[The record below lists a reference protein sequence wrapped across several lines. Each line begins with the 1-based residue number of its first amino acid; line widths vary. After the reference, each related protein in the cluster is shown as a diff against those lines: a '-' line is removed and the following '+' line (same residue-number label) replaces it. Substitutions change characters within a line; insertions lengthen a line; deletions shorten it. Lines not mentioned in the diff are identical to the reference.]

1 MGENPRIRGQL
12 SPVGIFFFLGRGG
25 GNHIAFIGN
34 GGEGSVVSNRVL
46 NGGQRKMTTTK
57 RRSLHS
63 YRDVEGQLDR
73 YISFFFTTKI
83 VRPIPLSHSKPWKS
97 TSFQKFQ
104 PQTNIF
110 SSELI
115 SDVNNPNFLLY
126 YMPSANKSRNRLSL
140 DCRHGSVWT
149 FVA

>member
-12 SPVGIFFFLGRGG
+12 SPVGIFFFWGG
-25 GNHIAFIGN
+25 GEGENQIAFIGN
-34 GGEGSVVSNRVL
+34 GGGGSVVPNRVL
-46 NGGQRKMTTTK
+46 KGGQRKMTTTK
-57 RRSLHS
+57 IGSLYS
-63 YRDVEGQLDR
+63 YRDVKEGQVHFIFLQ
-73 YISFFFTTKI
+73 
-83 VRPIPLSHSKPWKS
+83 IPLSHSKPWKS

-115 SDVNNPNFLLY
+115 SEVNNPNFLRY

-149 FVA
+149 FVD

>member
-1 MGENPRIRGQL
+1 MGKNPRIRGQL

-63 YRDVEGQLDR
+63 YRDVKEGQVHF
-73 YISFFFTTKI
+73 IFFY
-83 VRPIPLSHSKPWKS
+83 
-97 TSFQKFQ
+97 
-104 PQTNIF
+104 N
-110 SSELI
+110 
-115 SDVNNPNFLLY
+115 
-126 YMPSANKSRNRLSL
+126 
-140 DCRHGSVWT
+140 
-149 FVA
+149 

>member
-1 MGENPRIRGQL
+1 MN
-12 SPVGIFFFLGRGG
+12 
-25 GNHIAFIGN
+25 
-34 GGEGSVVSNRVL
+34 
-46 NGGQRKMTTTK
+46 TTK

-63 YRDVEGQLDR
+63 YRDVKEGQVHFIFLQLKSYD
-73 YISFFFTTKI
+73 
-83 VRPIPLSHSKPWKS
+83 LSHSKPWKS

-104 PQTNIF
+104 PQKNIF

-115 SDVNNPNFLLY
+115 SNVNNPNFLRY